1 MTSALDWITD
11 GGGAFSMP
19 GATRFKRLR
28 AARYPSPYNPSDTVE
43 DWDHPEE
50 LEFQGALTQYSSTR
64 TQSSSTRTV
73 DGLREQTGTSGYIT
87 SNDPTLD
94 IKAGDRIMATP
105 DDGRRWEVSADPSRD
120 VNAFTAFRPTI
131 EIPITEWRG

>member
-11 GGGAFSMP
+11 GGGAFPMP

-50 LEFQGALTQYSSTR
+50 LEFQGALTQ
-64 TQSSSTRTV
+64 SSSTRTV

-94 IKAGDRIMATP
+94 VRAGDRILAVP

-120 VNAFTAFRPTI
+120 VNAFTGVRPTI

>member
-1 MTSALDWITD
+1 MTSAFDWITD
-11 GGGAFSMP
+11 GGGAFPMP

-28 AARYPSPYNPSDTVE
+28 AAKRPSPYNPSDTVE
-43 DWDHPEE
+43 DWEHPEE
-50 LEFQGALTQYSSTR
+50 LEFQGAL

-94 IKAGDRIMATP
+94 IKAGDRIQAVP
-105 DDGRRWEVSADPSRD
+105 DDGRRWEVSADPSSD
-120 VNAFTAFRPTI
+120 VNAFTGFRPTL
-131 EIPITEWRG
+131 EIPIAEWRG

>member
-1 MTSALDWITD
+1 
-11 GGGAFSMP
+11 MP

-28 AARYPSPYNPSDTVE
+28 AARHPSPYNPSDTVE

-50 LEFQGALTQYSSTR
+50 LEFQGAL

-94 IKAGDRIMATP
+94 IKAGDRIQLVP
-105 DDGRRWEVSADPSRD
+105 DDGRRWEVSADPSSD

-131 EIPITEWRG
+131 EIPIAEWRG

>member
-11 GGGAFSMP
+11 GGGAFPMP

-50 LEFQGALTQYSSTR
+50 LEFQGALTQ
-64 TQSSSTRTV
+64 SSSTRTV

-94 IKAGDRIMATP
+94 VRAGDRILAVP

-120 VNAFTAFRPTI
+120 VNAFTGFRPTI

>member
-1 MTSALDWITD
+1 MNALDWITNV
-11 GGGAFSMP
+11 GVAFPMP

-50 LEFQGALTQYSSTR
+50 LEFQGALTQSSSTR

-94 IKAGDRIMATP
+94 IKGGDRIMATP

>member
-1 MTSALDWITD
+1 MNAFEWINTG
-11 GGGAFSMP
+11 GGGAFPMP
-19 GATRFKRLR
+19 GATKFRRLR

-43 DWDHPEE
+43 DWDLSEE
-50 LEFQGALTQYSSTR
+50 LEFQGVL

-120 VNAFTAFRPTI
+120 VNAFTGFRPTI
-131 EIPITEWRG
+131 EIPIAEWRG

>member
-11 GGGAFSMP
+11 GGGAFPMP

-28 AARYPSPYNPSDTVE
+28 ASKRPSPYNPSDTVE

-50 LEFQGALTQYSSTR
+50 LEFQGALTQ
-64 TQSSSTRTV
+64 SSSTRTV

-87 SNDPTLD
+87 SNDPMLD
-94 IKAGDRIMATP
+94 VRAGDRIQAVP

-120 VNAFTAFRPTI
+120 VNAFTGFRPTI

>member
-11 GGGAFSMP
+11 GGGAFPMP

-43 DWDHPEE
+43 DWDLSEE
-50 LEFQGALTQYSSTR
+50 LEFQGVL

-87 SNDPTLD
+87 SNDPALD
-94 IKAGDRIMATP
+94 VRAGDRILAVP

-120 VNAFTAFRPTI
+120 VNAFTGFSPTI

>member
-11 GGGAFSMP
+11 GGGAFPMP

-28 AARYPSPYNPSDTVE
+28 AAKRPSPYNPSDTVE
-43 DWDHPEE
+43 DWEHPEE
-50 LEFQGALTQYSSTR
+50 LEFQGAL

-94 IKAGDRIMATP
+94 VRAGDRILAVP

-120 VNAFTAFRPTI
+120 VNAFTGFRPTI